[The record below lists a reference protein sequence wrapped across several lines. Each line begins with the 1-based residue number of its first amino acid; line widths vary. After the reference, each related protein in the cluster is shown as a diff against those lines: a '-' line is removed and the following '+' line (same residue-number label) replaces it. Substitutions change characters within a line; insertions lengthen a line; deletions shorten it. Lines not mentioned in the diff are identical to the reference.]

1 MSAESVN
8 TILTRAMSDQAFA
21 DSLFANMDQV
31 LRGFD
36 LTPEEFSKFKG
47 MSRAD
52 FGKYAAASPE
62 ERKSMWGSGLSAG
75 I

>member
-1 MSAESVN
+1 VSADTVN

-21 DSLFANMDQV
+21 DSLFANMDHV

-62 ERKSMWGSGLSAG
+62 ERKSMWGMGASSG